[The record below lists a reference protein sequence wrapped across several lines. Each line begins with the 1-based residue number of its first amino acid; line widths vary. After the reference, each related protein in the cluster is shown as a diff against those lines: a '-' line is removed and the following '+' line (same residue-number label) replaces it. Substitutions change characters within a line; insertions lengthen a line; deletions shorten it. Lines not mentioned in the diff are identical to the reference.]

1 MALTTKHAQLL
12 KSNRALLLRFEE
24 FSVTTKL
31 SAVGVALALACGG
44 GIQALKGT
52 ASDTVQAC
60 IRNRQQTLQ
69 CADKSGKPYTM
80 TNYHVQQWIE
90 NGVPGEVVFK
100 KSVPATNPHKT
111 LWMLLS
117 ACSFGA
123 AGVGLRSLQ
132 NSERQ
137 LATYEA
143 IAQKRDLAKGE
154 IAARGELLD
163 DYRGV
168 AISEVHLQADLEAAA
183 NDRAVVLK
191 QCEVLGEAD
200 IKIAQLDAEE
210 AIFEAETAGLSDD
223 KKQEYMEFLRN
234 QKTPFL
240 LSGTQTLAGITD
252 PSDKVSDR
260 TASAIEPEQ
269 PEQADG
275 PKIPRLTN
283 YPAVLI
289 YGPQGSGKTFFAEE
303 EIKRRKEA
311 GHKVT
316 ALDPHAGFNSWRD
329 CEVVGAGMDY
339 PAIDAELA
347 EFASEVRRRYERI
360 RIEPNPQFQPWT
372 FVCDEFTNWASRC
385 KASGDFFQAALSD
398 IRKAKMYVI
407 FVSHARTLAGLGDA
421 KGMAATRDAA
431 LIEIELLGKIDPETT
446 EAVPRFEALVKLPGQ
461 PQSDRTLVKLVK
473 HPEPRNVAVD
483 DVSDTKINTSDN
495 LSGTDYTPPQ
505 QDNGSPEKTY
515 GTGAEGLK
523 DSEGLDT
530 SEALNQSLNGFLAE
544 VLAETLPPVFAD
556 DFPLKKHERRVQL
569 AKLVIAKNLGK
580 QKTIYLLW
588 GVTDGGRNHQRY
600 VDARDML
607 ERLMGGEEN
616 AN

>member
-12 KSNRALLLRFEE
+12 KSNRALLLTFEGLP
-24 FSVTTKL
+24 VTVKL
-31 SAVGVALALACGG
+31 SAVAIALALACGG

-137 LATYEA
+137 LAGYEA
-143 IAQKRDLAKGE
+143 IAEKRDLAKGE
-154 IAARGELLD
+154 ITARQELLE

-240 LSGTQTLAGITD
+240 LTGTQTLDSITN

-269 PEQADG
+269 VDG
-275 PKIPRLTN
+275 PKMPKLIW
-283 YPAVLI
+283 YPSVLI
-289 YGPQGSGKTFFAEE
+289 YGAPGSGKSTFASDEVA
-303 EIKRRKEA
+303 KRKSA
-311 GHKVT
+311 GHRVIV
-316 ALDPHAGFNSWRD
+316 LDPHAAYGAWD
-329 CEVVGAGMDY
+329 GCEVIGGGMDY
-339 PAIDAELA
+339 GAIDAKLA
-347 EFASEVRRRYERI
+347 WFADEVGKRYKRVYTEA
-360 RIEPNPQFQPWT
+360 NPKFQPLT
-372 FVCDEFTNWASRC
+372 FVCDEFTRWGSKCANSAE
-385 KASGDFFQAALSD
+385 FFEQLVTD
-398 IRKAKMYVI
+398 IRKVEMFGLI
-407 FVSHARTLAGLGDA
+407 ISHTRTLAGLANA
-421 KGMAATRDAA
+421 KGFASLRDEALLEVEILGNQDKDSGRAT
-431 LIEIELLGKIDPETT
+431 
-446 EAVPRFEALVKLPGQ
+446 PRFEAMVKLPGQ
-461 PQSDRTLVKLVK
+461 SLSDRTLVKLAK
-473 HPEPRNVAVD
+473 HPTPGVNESAPKHNP
-483 DVSDTKINTSDN
+483 TE
-495 LSGTDYTPPQ
+495 TDYVEYFNRVYKLEF
-505 QDNGSPEKTY
+505 DLSKPEPS
-515 GTGAEGLK
+515 EP
-523 DSEGLDT
+523 DSEPLNQPQDKTNSESEPKFTPLNLTREQALELIQRLRTELNQTQLIEKLWDCKKGG
-530 SEALNQSLNGFLAE
+530 SEAWKRAYAQFKEL
-544 VLAETLPPVFAD
+544 T
-556 DFPLKKHERRVQL
+556 
-569 AKLVIAKNLGK
+569 
-580 QKTIYLLW
+580 
-588 GVTDGGRNHQRY
+588 
-600 VDARDML
+600 
-607 ERLMGGEEN
+607 GE
-616 AN
+616 